1 MGEAGSIYITGEVN
15 KPGRLDYEGNMS
27 LCDLIITS
35 GELTQ
40 FADRS
45 DIKLIRNKRITT
57 HDYDDILEG
66 KEDDPIL
73 KPGDRI
79 TVSRRIF

>member
-1 MGEAGSIYITGEVN
+1 
-15 KPGRLDYEGNMS
+15 MS

-45 DIKLIRNKRITT
+45 EIKLIRNKRVTI